1 MFRSIEAHSR
11 SKRQLLIWKNSM
23 LLLLQLRDVKSGLA
37 VRWYYFKTRYQDP
50 YLTRSL
56 MAEDRDNSFATTRIK
71 GNSFGHHYLKASIL
85 PTLSLSVIQ
94 DRLRAHLKTT
104 IPGSVIVL
112 LNAFLPFA
120 IIAFMILYTL
130 EQEFKVEVL
139 DRLGVWL
146 VVSDITG
153 EHRPLGMDQPRKQ
166 GSPAHP
172 VIENDEIRLL
182 ILEPGRGNASLECRL
197 VRCRVSNDTWYE
209 ALSYAWGNTPSRH
222 MMRCNGEMMSITENL
237 ESALRHIRHP
247 FARRVL
253 WVDAICIDQED
264 DEERG
269 HQVRLMSQIFS
280 QAERVIVWLGE
291 QTSDVK
297 GAFSVRSS
305 QGYFLGP
312 EGIALTMPERKPRPS
327 TLDFTMD
334 NAAVSLSDG
343 DLLPLV
349 RLLERPW
356 FRRLWVLQE
365 AALAKAVILH
375 CGKKRVRW
383 DEFSDTLNQLKRKG
397 FVFDSFTPE
406 AAMGVEAVL
415 EIEKIRSGSQPS
427 LLCVLLGTFSA
438 ECRELKDKVY
448 GVLSLARD
456 YNPRMQDSPDETGMA
471 VLEPDY
477 TISTS
482 EAFLRLA
489 TWGIQVYGAPDVLSC
504 ASRTDIEPLSEL
516 QGLPSWVPD
525 WTRLDNNMPFAR
537 YEFCHISQQGALFV
551 CDEPVLLRGLNLE
564 IPALHIDSV
573 AQVGCRSQFKKTPF
587 GKLWEEEDEEPSK
600 VVLRIHKWTDETA
613 SAMHAALAWIYDCE
627 RLASSTR
634 MGQPSPGHDSRQIW
648 KTLTAGMNSKGQATS
663 QDFDQYFQ
671 IYRDFLEAC
680 VSVRD
685 LGGSDMVVP
694 RSRIDIVG
702 QVEAALHMW
711 SSKRRF
717 ATTENGFTVL
727 VPNQT
732 LEGDIVVIVANSRV
746 PHILRPRSDGSYA
759 VLGEAY
765 LGNIHDS
772 GLLEKEIHKGS
783 TETAKYFRLV

>member
-1 MFRSIEAHSR
+1 MFRSIEVR
-11 SKRQLLIWKNSM
+11 FQSKRQLPMWKDSI
-23 LLLLQLRDVKSGLA
+23 LLLLQPADVKSGLA
-37 VRWYYFKTRYQDP
+37 ARRWHYPKTRCQDP
-50 YLTRSL
+50 YLPRSFT
-56 MAEDRDNSFATTRIK
+56 AKDRDNPFATTQIK
-71 GNSFGHHYLKASIL
+71 RNSVGHRYLNASIL
-85 PTLSLSVIQ
+85 PPLSLSAIQ
-94 DRLRAHLKTT
+94 DQLRAQLKTT
-104 IPGSVIVL
+104 IPGSVIIL
-112 LNAFLPFA
+112 LSIFLPFA

-130 EQEFKVEVL
+130 EQDFKVEIL

-153 EHRPLGMDQPRKQ
+153 EHRPVGIDQPRKQ

-172 VIENDEIRLL
+172 IIENDEIRLL
-182 ILEPGRGNASLECRL
+182 ILEPGRGNSPLECRL
-197 VRCRVSNDTWYE
+197 VRCRVSKDMWYE

-253 WVDAICIDQED
+253 WVDAVCIDQED
-264 DEERG
+264 AEERG
-269 HQVRLMSQIFS
+269 HQVQLMSQIFS
-280 QAERVIVWLGE
+280 QAKRVIVWLGE
-291 QTSDVK
+291 ETSDVK
-297 GAFSVRSS
+297 GAFSVRPSR
-305 QGYFLGP
+305 GYFLGP

-365 AALAKAVILH
+365 AALAKEVIIH

-383 DEFSDTLNQLKRKG
+383 DEFSDTLNQLNRKG

-415 EIEKIRSGSQPS
+415 EIEKIRSGSQQN
-427 LLCVLLGTFSA
+427 LLCVLLGTCSA

-456 YNPRMQDSPDETGMA
+456 YNPRRRDSPDETDMA
-471 VLEPDY
+471 VLGPDY

-489 TWGIQVYGAPDVLSC
+489 TWGIQVYGVSHVLSC

-537 YEFCHISQQGALFV
+537 YEFCHISKQEALFV

-573 AQVGCRSQFKKTPF
+573 AQVGCKSQFKKTPF

-600 VVLRIHKWTDETA
+600 VILRIHKWSDETA
-613 SAMHAALAWIYDCE
+613 RAMHGALAWIYDCE
-627 RLASSTR
+627 RLASSTH
-634 MGQPSPGHDSRQIW
+634 MAQVSRGEVW
-648 KTLTAGMNSKGQATS
+648 KTLTAGMNCKGQPAS
-663 QDFDQYFQ
+663 EDFYHHFQ

-680 VSVRD
+680 ISVHN

-694 RSRIDIVG
+694 RSRINIVG

-732 LEGDIVVIVANSRV
+732 LEGDIIVIVANSRV

-765 LGNIHDS
+765 LGNIHD
-772 GLLEKEIHKGS
+772 GELLEGENHIES
-783 TETAKYFRLV
+783 TEKAKYFRLA